1 MSEEPAAPA
10 EEKDDNMPICPC
22 CGKKMDK
29 KPINLDSK
37 VVDDYLASI
46 MTGVP
51 FSHTFEL
58 FNGRLTITVSAL
70 DKQEGLALYRF
81 VLLVEPFGTTSTVIQ
96 DFLGIVNMYSFIR
109 RIVVKKDDDQKVY
122 IPAEHIF
129 NECRKLVDIWE
140 KEDLTN
146 EEKKAEFLQ
155 KLQDVYNEL
164 TAPDILSST
173 PLIILNRA
181 LNDYKAVETLLLQAG
196 FDENFWKGIELH

>member
-1 MSEEPAAPA
+1 M
-10 EEKDDNMPICPC
+10 
-22 CGKKMDK
+22 
-29 KPINLDSK
+29 
-37 VVDDYLASI
+37 
-46 MTGVP
+46 
-51 FSHTFEL
+51 L
-58 FNGRLTITVSAL
+58 FRS
-70 DKQEGLALYRF
+70 GLALYRF

-122 IPAEHIF
+122 IPAEHVF
-129 NECRKLVDIWE
+129 NECRKLVDVWE

-155 KLQDVYNEL
+155 KLQETYNEL
-164 TAPDILSST
+164 SAPDILSST